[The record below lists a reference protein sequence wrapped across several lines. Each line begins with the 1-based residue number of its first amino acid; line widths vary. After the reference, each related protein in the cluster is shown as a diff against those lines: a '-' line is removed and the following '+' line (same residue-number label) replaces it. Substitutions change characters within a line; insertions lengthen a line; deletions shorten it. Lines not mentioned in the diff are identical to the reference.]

1 MAIIW
6 DTRNNAGGFG
16 GDYTNGNWSS
26 FMNQYAVR
34 FTSATSGPGS
44 AFEGVT
50 FNRSYSVFFP
60 YSGNYTVTTA
70 ADNFGTLNI
79 GGVNFT
85 VPNFTASATTVRYY
99 NKGTYTLSLSVV
111 NAPSSNNY
119 APNPYGIAITVDAPP
134 QPPAPSISFSIS
146 SSSIIFPG
154 SSTISW
160 STFNATSVF
169 ITNIGAN
176 LATSGSRTV
185 SPSATTTYTIIASG
199 EGGTVTRS
207 ATVTVTYQPPSVSFS
222 ITPTSICRGSTA
234 TLSWNVTGAV
244 TSVSINRGIGT
255 VSNSGSRT
263 VGPTS
268 STTYTITA
276 TGPGGTTTRS
286 VTLTVNQPTTTSITA
301 DSTAIIRG
309 QSTTLRWTTTGSATG
324 ATIDQGI
331 GSVNI
336 NGNRVVSPTQTTRY
350 TISVTGICTNSS
362 SSVTVT
368 VYQPPTVTL
377 TGPVSLNYGQQ
388 GTLSYNATNVDVSLQ
403 VFPTYV
409 YKNQAIQGATI
420 SLPLGTTVS
429 GQITTQI
436 PYNDNGPFSVSYL
449 IIATGN
455 GGQEAKMI
463 TLPINVDETPDN
475 FLVPESTDLLKSQN
489 PIFTPDAVVT
499 SYEIKIEDIDIPVEV
514 KADKPIL
521 VDKNKQEQWKRIR
534 KI

>member
-1 MAIIW
+1 
-6 DTRNNAGGFG
+6 
-16 GDYTNGNWSS
+16 
-26 FMNQYAVR
+26 
-34 FTSATSGPGS
+34 
-44 AFEGVT
+44 
-50 FNRSYSVFFP
+50 
-60 YSGNYTVTTA
+60 
-70 ADNFGTLNI
+70 L
-79 GGVNFT
+79 
-85 VPNFTASATTVRYY
+85 
-99 NKGTYTLSLSVV
+99 
-111 NAPSSNNY
+111 
-119 APNPYGIAITVDAPP
+119 
-134 QPPAPSISFSIS
+134 PA
-146 SSSIIFPG
+146 
-154 SSTISW
+154 
-160 STFNATSVF
+160 
-169 ITNIGAN
+169 
-176 LATSGSRTV
+176 SGSRTV
-185 SPSATTTYTIIASG
+185 SPSSSTTYTLTATGSG
-199 EGGTVTRS
+199 GSVTRS